1 MKISTK
7 GRYSLRVIVDIAEHS
22 NGNCISL
29 KDISKRQNVS
39 KKYLEQIM
47 PVLTRAGLL
56 DTVRG
61 YQGGYRLAKAADEI
75 TVGDILRAAE
85 GSIAPVRCLES
96 ENVCDRIGE
105 CATYFVWKGLNDA
118 INKYVDSI
126 TVKDIIDREN
136 GYSDFCI

>member
-61 YQGGYRLAKAADEI
+61 YQGGYRLAKTADAI

-85 GSIAPVRCLES
+85 GSIAPVRCLEA

-105 CATYFVWKGLNDA
+105 CATYFVWKGLNDT

-126 TVKDIIDREN
+126 TIKDIIDREN